1 MAKPRASPPISW
13 LGNTFT
19 PKFNKDASLQN
30 SSLVLFKE
38 TLLKEV
44 PDRSFWFH
52 ACLAKSG
59 SLIITRASSSE
70 TANLP
75 VELTTIISSCRKEDL
90 TATESIA
97 NAQRLGIRVVNSAV
111 NSYITVFS
119 VDATFEGKTSQ
130 AIIED
135 VAKSLFSIGN
145 RNCYF
150 RSPVE
155 IRSVQVSAEKGK
167 TYFYLTTTSP
177 IVAARIRAALQ
188 NTLKGDEQRLQSL
201 MARSSKNLIRAQCFM
216 KGVSRSTPMVT
227 IHTIVKPY
235 GSIVNGSLKY
245 LADSISCT
253 ICVFDNCKPLP
264 SQLERVILRAES
276 NIPMLCK
283 IGNIFLGC
291 APSPAG
297 AVPAPDA
304 VSAVPALTAVSV
316 PEQILSS
323 SLASLSNNTSLPS
336 DYSDDPDISNVIHLA
351 EVTPAR
357 AQPRPRNACC
367 YLSPP

>member
-1 MAKPRASPPISW
+1 
-13 LGNTFT
+13 
-19 PKFNKDASLQN
+19 
-30 SSLVLFKE
+30 
-38 TLLKEV
+38 
-44 PDRSFWFH
+44 
-52 ACLAKSG
+52 
-59 SLIITRASSSE
+59 
-70 TANLP
+70 
-75 VELTTIISSCRKEDL
+75 
-90 TATESIA
+90 
-97 NAQRLGIRVVNSAV
+97 
-111 NSYITVFS
+111 
-119 VDATFEGKTSQ
+119 
-130 AIIED
+130 
-135 VAKSLFSIGN
+135 
-145 RNCYF
+145 
-150 RSPVE
+150 
-155 IRSVQVSAEKGK
+155 
-167 TYFYLTTTSP
+167 
-177 IVAARIRAALQ
+177 
-188 NTLKGDEQRLQSL
+188 

-276 NIPMLCK
+276 NIPMLCN

-297 AVPAPDA
+297 TAVPAPAA

-351 EVTPAR
+351 EVTPVLNVEDYEYLVHSPTPPMIDPILFLHTGPIVPVPLNSPITQSEVYSLR
-357 AQPRPRNACC
+357 AYELAEANLPVDADPTIPSREISGIQSKLFLDFQKRGLSWDEDYADELFR
-367 YLSPP
+367 LGVLVRSPPRKKPKPT